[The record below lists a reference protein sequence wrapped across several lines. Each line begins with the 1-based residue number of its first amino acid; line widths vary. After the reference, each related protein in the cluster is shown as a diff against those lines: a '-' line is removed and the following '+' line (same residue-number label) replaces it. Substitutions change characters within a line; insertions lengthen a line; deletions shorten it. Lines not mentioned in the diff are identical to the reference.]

1 MLNWAVYNHSTSK
14 DVAMLKCL
22 VGNDTFLNSYFYH
35 RETKSH
41 ENDSKKKKK
50 IVFFFLL
57 ASDARTQPQII
68 QIVGCKHFRHHC
80 IYIYIYIYM
89 YVFNSIVEKR
99 DLNHWSIYET
109 LLGR

>member
-1 MLNWAVYNHSTSK
+1 MKT
-14 DVAMLKCL
+14 
-22 VGNDTFLNSYFYH
+22 TQ
-35 RETKSH
+35 
-41 ENDSKKKKK
+41 KKKK

-89 YVFNSIVEKR
+89 HVFNSIVEKR
-99 DLNHWSIYET
+99 DLNH
-109 LLGR
+109 